1 MLLRFVYRPVFL
13 FAILVTIVTTP
24 FVSSAELD
32 SSLPLKIF
40 RITPTG
46 EDVSPGRQIV
56 LQFNRPVVALG
67 RMERSSE
74 EIPITITPPLNCQWR
89 WLNTSALACQLDNNN
104 SMQFSTHYKLSVEP
118 GIKTEDGST
127 IAKVKSHTFI
137 TKRPDIR
144 YARPSNWKSPGIPVF
159 RITFNQ
165 SVSKESVE
173 KHVFLSLENIKSTR
187 FKLRAEPDP
196 HDRIKPRFVF
206 PSGEGYLLDFG
217 NQKAVKSDDDP
228 LKIGDREA
236 RRVWLAYPDEELPLD
251 TKILLNIEPGLVSAL
266 GPETGAKE
274 RIIKTFHT
282 FPEFKFLGIRCTG
295 ENNARILITNENY
308 SQSKNKCNPLR
319 GSALSFSSP
328 ILNSK
333 IKTYIEI
340 SPDLAGGRKDYD
352 PWANSYDYSQL
363 NGYHRKNRTYD
374 IYLPEMLKAAHEY
387 RINLKPESD
396 DQENFFHDE
405 FGRKLTN
412 PIDLTFFTNHRDPD
426 FHLAHKT
433 AVLEKQVDTKIPL
446 YVTNLEE
453 MNFNYRSITAKDS
466 KVKQSTTVKV
476 PDVEDVSF
484 PIPIG
489 VRSFLNERSGAVYGE
504 ISTKPHVQKPKYQR
518 TLFAQVTPFQVHVK
532 LGHFNSLVWV
542 TDLVTGESISGAK
555 VKIYKSSLAQLN
567 QQENVLGEA
576 LTDAK
581 GTALLDGIDKLDPEM
596 KTFNRGWYDDNT
608 TRLFVRVDKDDDLAL
623 MPLDDRRFPV
633 DTYNHSGY
641 TVYPWKKKLHGHIK
655 TWGAT
660 AQGVYRAGD
669 TIQYKLYVRNQN
681 EDTFVPAPKD
691 GYKLKIVDPMGKTV
705 EEIKD
710 VSLSEFGAYDG
721 EYSIPKNGS
730 IGWYTF
736 QLTANYTKY
745 SWTPLRVLV
754 SEFTPSPFRVENELN
769 GKIFHP
775 GDQVEISASAKLH
788 SGGPYTNA
796 SSRVTAQLKEKS
808 FFSKHPKAKGFS
820 FYMPKQYSRNS
831 YTIYNKTESMND
843 NGELKSSFELDG
855 HNIIY
860 GTLFAENA
868 VKDDRGKF
876 IAASTKATFSA
887 VNRFVGLKSPHWL
900 YHQDKTASI
909 QYLVVDEGGVPVTD
923 TSVEIEVERLV
934 TMASRVKS
942 AGNAYKTEYVDTWK
956 PAGKCTG
963 TPTDNY
969 SLCDFIPQ
977 NSGSYRL
984 TATISDTLG
993 ETHQSQ
999 IRIWVVG
1006 KGRVVWHES
1015 ENGSLEIVPEKET
1028 YKIGETAKYLIK
1040 NPFPSAQ
1047 ALISIERYGVIKH
1060 WTQKLDGSSPVIEFP
1075 VEPDFLPGF
1084 YLSVIIFSPRVEKPL
1099 GDGNVDLGKPTFR
1112 MGYLPVHVKDPF
1124 KEIEIDVAVEKEVY
1138 KPRQIVK
1145 VALTAKPRHSAA
1157 NEPVELAVA
1166 VLDEAVFDLIA
1177 GGKTKFDPYKGF
1189 YKLESLDLQN
1199 YSLLTRLV
1207 GRQKFEKKGANSG
1220 GGGGGA
1226 NLSMRSLFKFVSYW
1240 NPSIKTNSDG
1250 NANFKFSVPDNL
1262 TGWRVLVMAVTP
1274 TDRMGLGEGHFK
1286 VNLPTEIRPALPNQV
1301 TEGDSFT
1308 AGFTVMNRTDKT
1320 RELTANIK
1328 IEGDIAIS
1336 SAKTHSQTVTAEP
1349 YKRIKIEV
1357 PVLTKPIKTDRN
1369 VQSGSVRFEVIAG
1382 DNTDQDGLSHTLPVG
1397 KRRSLETAANY
1408 STTVENHVEESL
1420 LFPKNIHH
1428 DVGGVSVVA
1437 SATVIGN
1444 AEGAFHYMR
1453 DYPYICWEQKLTKG
1467 VMASHYLNLEK
1478 YIEKGFSWPDSNNL
1492 PQETLDIASGFQ
1504 APNGGMV
1511 YYIPADVYVSP
1522 YLSAYTALAFN
1533 WLSKAG
1539 YKIPTIVEEKL
1550 HKYLL
1555 NLLKRDVMP
1564 EFYSK
1569 GMASTV
1575 RAIALAA
1582 LAERGAVGKNDLE
1595 RYRPHLP
1602 QMSLFGKAHYMMA
1615 ALKLDKTGEI
1625 VKQTADAILGT
1636 SSQTAG
1642 KFMFNETLD
1651 DSYSRILATPLRANC
1666 AILSSFTK
1674 ISSSKLEKE
1683 IGNIPFKLV
1692 RTITQTRGNR
1702 EHWENT
1708 QENMF
1713 CMNALVDY
1721 SKKFEETSPNMS
1733 VKAYFDSNLFG
1744 EKEFSDFIDSA
1755 EFNRPI
1761 NKNDPGKRAKVTLE
1775 KKGSG
1780 RLYYST
1786 RMSFAPLEEYSKR
1799 SNAGIDIRREYSVE
1813 RDGKWILLKD
1823 TSVIK
1828 RGQLVRVDLFLSL
1841 PTSRNFVV
1849 VDDPVPGGLEPV
1861 NRDLATTS
1869 TIDADKSKFTASGGS
1884 WWFQFSD
1891 WNSYNASRWSFY
1903 HKELRHDSVRFY
1915 SEYLSAGNYRLS
1927 YTAQAIAIGEFVK
1940 MPVQAEEMYD
1950 PDVFGKGIPS
1960 TLRVTE

>member
-1 MLLRFVYRPVFL
+1 MLLRFVFHPVFL
-13 FAILVTIVTTP
+13 FVILVNIVTTP
-24 FVSSAELD
+24 FANSAESD
-32 SSLPLKIF
+32 STQPLKVL
-40 RITPTG
+40 RITPSG

-56 LQFNRPVVALG
+56 LQFNRPVVPLG

-74 EIPITITPPLNCQWR
+74 EIPIKITPSLNCQWR
-89 WLNTSALACQLDNNN
+89 WLNTSALACQLGDND
-104 SMQFSTHYKLSVEP
+104 SMNYSTRYELAIDP
-118 GIKTEDGST
+118 GINAEDGST
-127 IAKVKSHTFI
+127 IAKEKSHTFI
-137 TKRPDIR
+137 TTRPDIR
-144 YARPSNWKSPGIPVF
+144 YARPTNWKSPGIPVI
-159 RITFNQ
+159 RMTFNQ

-173 KHVFLSLENIKSTR
+173 KHVFLSLAKKESSR
-187 FKLRAEPDP
+187 FKLKAEPDP
-196 HDRIKPRFVF
+196 HDNVQPRYIRL
-206 PSGEGYLLDFG
+206 PGENYLLDFG
-217 NQKAVKSDDDP
+217 NRKAVKSDDDP
-228 LKIGDREA
+228 LKIRGKEA
-236 RRVWLAYPDEELPLD
+236 RRVWLAYPEEELPLD
-251 TKILLNIEPGLVSAL
+251 TKILLILEPGLVSAL
-266 GPETGAKE
+266 GSEIGNKQ
-274 RIIKTFHT
+274 RVIKTFQT

-295 ENNARILITNENY
+295 ANNARILITKENF
-308 SQSKNKCNPLR
+308 SLSKNKCNPLR

-333 IKTYIEI
+333 IKAHIKIT
-340 SPDLAGGRKDYD
+340 PDLAGGRKDYD
-352 PWANSYDYSQL
+352 PWVNSYDYSQL

-387 RINLKPESD
+387 RVRSIPESND
-396 DQENFFHDE
+396 LEDSFHDE
-405 FGRKLTN
+405 FGRKLAK

-426 FHLAHKT
+426 FKLVHKT

-446 YVTNLEE
+446 FVTNLDQ
-453 MNFNYRSITAKDS
+453 MTFKYQSTTASDS

-476 PDVEDVSF
+476 PDAQDVSF

-489 VRSFLNERSGAVYGE
+489 VREFLDGRSGAVYGE
-504 ISTKPHVQKPKYQR
+504 ISTKPNLTKPKYQK
-518 TLFAQVTPFQVHVK
+518 TLFAQVTPFQVHFK

-542 TDLVTGESISGAK
+542 TDLATGEAISEAK
-555 VKIYKSSLAQLN
+555 VKIYKSSLVDLN
-567 QQENVLGEA
+567 NTEKLLGET
-576 LTDAK
+576 LTDTY
-581 GTALLDGIDKLDPEM
+581 GTALLDGIEKLDPEM
-596 KTFNRGWYDDNT
+596 KTFNNGWYNDQA
-608 TRLFVRVDKDDDLAL
+608 TRLFIRVEKGDDMAL

-641 TVYPWKKKLHGHIK
+641 TVYPWKKRRHGHIK

-681 EDTFVPAPKD
+681 KDTFIPAPKD

-705 EEIKD
+705 EEIKNI
-710 VSLSEFGAYDG
+710 SLSEFGAYDG
-721 EYSIPKNGS
+721 EYSVPKNGA
-730 IGWYTF
+730 IGWYSFALSSSFTD
-736 QLTANYTKY
+736 YT
-745 SWTPLRVLV
+745 WTPLRVLV
-754 SEFTPSPFRVENELN
+754 SEFTPSPFRVDNELN
-769 GKIFHP
+769 GKLFHP
-775 GDQVEISASAKLH
+775 GDRVEISANAKLH

-796 SSRVTAQLKEKS
+796 SSRVTVRLIESS
-808 FFSKHPKAKGFS
+808 FFSNHSKAKGFT
-820 FYMPKQYSRNS
+820 FRTPKKYSRNT
-831 YTIYNKTESMND
+831 YTVYNKTEPMD
-843 NGELKSSFELDG
+843 DQGQLKSSFELDG
-855 HNIIY
+855 QNILY

-900 YHQDKTASI
+900 YHEDKPASI
-909 QYLVVDEGGVPVTD
+909 QYLVVDEGGVPVND
-923 TSVEIEVERLV
+923 TSVEIDVERLV

-956 PAGKCTG
+956 PAGKCEG
-963 TPTDNY
+963 TPMDNY
-969 SLCDFIPQ
+969 SLCEFIPDDP
-977 NSGSYRL
+977 GSYRL

-993 ETHQSQ
+993 KIHRSQ

-1015 ENGSLEIVPEKET
+1015 ENGSLEIIPEKEN

-1040 NPFPSAQ
+1040 NPFPGAQ

-1060 WTQKLDGSSPVIEFP
+1060 WTQKLEGSSPVIKFA

-1084 YLSVIIFSPRVEKPL
+1084 YLSVIIFSPRVEKPM

-1112 MGYLPVHVKDPF
+1112 MGYVPVPVKDPY
-1124 KEIEIDVAVEKEVY
+1124 KEMEVNVAIEKEVY

-1145 VALTAKPRHSAA
+1145 VALHAEPREAQAK
-1157 NEPVELAVA
+1157 EPVELAVA

-1189 YKLESLDLQN
+1189 YNLESLDLQN

-1240 NPSIKTNSDG
+1240 NPSIKTSSDG
-1250 NANFKFSVPDNL
+1250 RANFEFTVPDNL

-1274 TDRMGLGEGHFK
+1274 TDRMGLGEGNFK
-1286 VNLPTEIRPALPNQV
+1286 VNLPTEIRPTLPNQV

-1308 AGFTVMNRTDKT
+1308 AGFTVMNRTEKT
-1320 RELTANIK
+1320 RKLTATIN
-1328 IEGDIAIS
+1328 IEGDIALGS
-1336 SAKTHSQTVTAEP
+1336 STTHSETINAEP
-1349 YKRIKIEV
+1349 YKRVKIEL
-1357 PVLTKPIKTDRN
+1357 PVLTKPIKSERN
-1369 VQSGSVRFEVIAG
+1369 VKSGSVRFEFIAG
-1382 DNTDQDGLSHTLPVG
+1382 DNFDKDGLIHTLPVN

-1408 STTVENHVEESL
+1408 STTVEDRVEESL
-1420 LFPKNIHH
+1420 FFPKNIHP
-1428 DVGGVSVVA
+1428 DVGSVSVVA

-1444 AEGAFHYMR
+1444 AEGAFKYMR
-1453 DYPYICWEQKLTKG
+1453 DYPYICWEQVLTKG
-1467 VMASHYLNLEK
+1467 VMASHFLNLKKYFEK
-1478 YIEKGFSWPDSNNL
+1478 SFTWPDSKKL
-1492 PQETLDIASGFQ
+1492 PQQTLNIASSFQ

-1511 YYIPADVYVSP
+1511 YYIPADIYVSP

-1533 WLSKAG
+1533 WLKKAG

-1550 HKYLL
+1550 HQYLR

-1564 EFYSK
+1564 EFFSK

-1582 LAERGAVGKNDLE
+1582 LAEHGEIGENDLE
-1595 RYRPHLP
+1595 RYRQHLP

-1615 ALKLDKTGEI
+1615 ALKLDKTGKI
-1625 VKQTADAILGT
+1625 IKQTADVILGT
-1636 SSQTAG
+1636 SSQTGG
-1642 KFMFNETLD
+1642 KFLFNETLD

-1666 AILSSFTK
+1666 AILSGFTK
-1674 ISSSKLEKE
+1674 MSSSEQGKVFSD
-1683 IGNIPFKLV
+1683 IPFKLV
-1692 RTITQTRGNR
+1692 RTITQTRESR
-1702 EHWENT
+1702 DHWENT

-1721 SKKFEETSPNMS
+1721 SKKYEGTSPKMTVN
-1733 VKAYFDSNLFG
+1733 AYFDAKLFG
-1744 EKEFSDFIDSA
+1744 EKEFSDFNDSA

-1761 NKNDPGKRAKVTLE
+1761 NKDDPGRQAKVTIE
-1775 KKGSG
+1775 RKGLG

-1786 RMSFAPLEEYSKR
+1786 RMSFAPLVEHATR

-1823 TSVIK
+1823 PSIIR
-1828 RGQLVRVDLFLSL
+1828 RGELVRVDLFLSL

-1869 TIDADKSKFTASGGS
+1869 TIDADKGKFKASGGS
-1884 WWFQFSD
+1884 WWFEFSD
-1891 WNSYNASRWSFY
+1891 WQSYNASRWSFY

-1927 YTAQAIAIGEFVK
+1927 YTAQAIAVGEFVK
-1940 MPVQAEEMYD
+1940 MPVHAEEMYD
-1950 PDVFGKGIPS
+1950 PDVFGKGMPS
-1960 TLRVTE
+1960 SLRVSE